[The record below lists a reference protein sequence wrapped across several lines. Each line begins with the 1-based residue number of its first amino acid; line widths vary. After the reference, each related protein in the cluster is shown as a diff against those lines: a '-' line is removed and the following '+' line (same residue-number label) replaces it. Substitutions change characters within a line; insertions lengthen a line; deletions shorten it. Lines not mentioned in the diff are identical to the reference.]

1 MKKLIRII
9 PSLLIK
15 DDYLVK
21 GKQFKDH
28 KYVGDI
34 FNAVKIF
41 SEKKVHE
48 IQILD
53 ISARKKKRCIDLNLI
68 KKIRSEIFVPLAV
81 GGGIRSLDE
90 VSSINNEGVEKVIIN
105 SEHFSNKNLIKKIS
119 EKFGS
124 QSVVVSIDVKKIINE
139 YKIMSNNG
147 EKVENYNLIDFIK
160 EIQDRGAGEIILT
173 SIENEGLKNGLDL
186 ELYNFVEDFV
196 NIPLIANGG
205 VSSLN
210 DITNFFDNS
219 SFSAVACGSLF
230 VFFGNRDAVLINY
243 PDKKSIETIMSKY
256 E

>member
-81 GGGIRSLDE
+81 GGGIGSLDE
-90 VSSINNEGVEKVIIN
+90 VSSIINEGVEKVIIN
-105 SEHFSNKNLIKKIS
+105 SENFSNKNLIQKIS

-139 YKIMSNNG
+139 YKIMSHNG
-147 EKVENYNLIDFIK
+147 EKVENYNLVDFIK

-219 SFSAVACGSLF
+219 SFSAVACVSLF

>member
-9 PSLLIK
+9 PSLLLK

-21 GKQFKDH
+21 GKQFHNH

-53 ISARKKKRCIDLNLI
+53 ISARKKQKCIDQSLI

-81 GGGIRSLDE
+81 GGGIKTIDE
-90 VSSINNEGVEKVIIN
+90 VSSIINEGVEKVIVN
-105 SEHFSNKNLIKKIS
+105 SENFLNKNLIEQIAK
-119 EKFGS
+119 KFGS
-124 QSVVVSIDVKKIINE
+124 QSAVVSIDVKKIDNE

-147 EKVENYNLIDFIK
+147 EKIENYNLIDYINH
-160 EIQDRGAGEIILT
+160 IQNNGAGEIILT
-173 SIENEGLKNGLDL
+173 SIENEGLKNGLDID
-186 ELYNFVEDFV
+186 LYNFVEKYV
-196 NIPLIANGG
+196 NIPLVASGG
-205 VSSLN
+205 VGSIK
-210 DITNFFDNS
+210 DIINFFDNS

-230 VFFGNRDAVLINY
+230 VFFGNRNAVLINY
-243 PDKKSIETIMSKY
+243 PDKKSIETIMTKY

>member
-21 GKQFKDH
+21 GKQFKNH

-53 ISARKKKRCIDLNLI
+53 ISARKKKRCIDVNLI

-81 GGGIRSLDE
+81 GGGIRSIDE
-90 VSSINNEGVEKVIIN
+90 VSSIINEGVEKVIIN
-105 SEHFSNKNLIKKIS
+105 SENFSNKDLISKIAK
-119 EKFGS
+119 KFGS
-124 QSVVVSIDVKKIINE
+124 QSAVVSIDVKKINNE
-139 YKIMSNNG
+139 YKILSNNG
-147 EKVENYNLIDFIK
+147 EKIENFNLIDFIHDV
-160 EIQDRGAGEIILT
+160 QNRGAGEIILT

-186 ELYNFVEDFV
+186 NLYKFVEDYV
-196 NIPLIANGG
+196 KIPLIANGG
-205 VSSLN
+205 VSSIDN
-210 DITNFFDNS
+210 IINFFDNS

-230 VFFGNRDAVLINY
+230 VFFGNRNAVLINY
-243 PDKKSIETIMSKY
+243 PDKKSIETLMSKY

>member
-21 GKQFKDH
+21 GKQFKNH

-53 ISARKKKRCIDLNLI
+53 ISARKKKRCIDVNLI

-81 GGGIRSLDE
+81 GGGIRSIDE
-90 VSSINNEGVEKVIIN
+90 VSSIINEGVEKVIIN
-105 SEHFSNKNLIKKIS
+105 SENFSNKDLISKIAK
-119 EKFGS
+119 KFGS
-124 QSVVVSIDVKKIINE
+124 QSAVVSIDVKKINNE
-139 YKIMSNNG
+139 YKILSNNG
-147 EKVENYNLIDFIK
+147 EKIENFNLIDFIHDV
-160 EIQDRGAGEIILT
+160 QNRGAGEIILT

-186 ELYNFVEDFV
+186 NLYKFVEDYV
-196 NIPLIANGG
+196 KIPLIANGG
-205 VSSLN
+205 ASSIDN
-210 DITNFFDNS
+210 IINFFDNS

-230 VFFGNRDAVLINY
+230 VFFGNRNAVLINY
-243 PDKKSIETIMSKY
+243 PDKKSIETLMSKY

>member
-9 PSLLIK
+9 PNLLVK

-21 GKQFKDH
+21 GKQFKNH

-53 ISARKKKRCIDLNLI
+53 ISARKKKRCIDINLI

-81 GGGIRSLDE
+81 GGGIKTIDE
-90 VSSINNEGVEKVIIN
+90 VSAIINEGVEKVIIN
-105 SEHFSNKNLIKKIS
+105 SENFSNKNLIQKIAK
-119 EKFGS
+119 KFGS
-124 QSVVVSIDVKKIINE
+124 QSVVVSIDVKKIFNE

-147 EKVENYNLIDFIK
+147 EKIENYNLIDFIN
-160 EIQDRGAGEIILT
+160 EIQNRGAGEIILT

-186 ELYNFVEDFV
+186 DLYNFVEDYV
-196 NIPLIANGG
+196 KIPLIANGG
-205 VSSLN
+205 ASSLN

-230 VFFGNRDAVLINY
+230 VFFGNRNAVLINY
-243 PDKKSIETIMSKY
+243 PNKKSIETIMSKY